1 MIYLHVY
8 AYLKESWLTGVC
20 NSHDEQSNED
30 QEVEKEEGGNWVCLD
45 EIRYPTSTDHN
56 RR

>member
-1 MIYLHVY
+1 M
-8 AYLKESWLTGVC
+8 C

-30 QEVEKEEGGNWVCLD
+30 QEVEEEGGNWVCLD
-45 EIRYPTSTDHN
+45 EVCYPTSTDHN